1 MRAPTPRPSFMTISR
16 LYRCHTSVA
25 SVAYYRL
32 VNTLGGRLS
41 AFISA
46 EGHIAEVDT
55 SDNGTAVRFRSRGLK
70 YVAWTMG
77 GDDAYLQLSCAMT
90 LEPGIIFDAP
100 LLRALLECQDGFKC
114 VKLSIQREGTLLV
127 SAVESFFT
135 EPDGYESTFWRSIG
149 VIESAAYAGLSEIRN
164 QSTKLAAN
172 KFIDELCQGSAR

>member
-1 MRAPTPRPSFMTISR
+1 
-16 LYRCHTSVA
+16 
-25 SVAYYRL
+25 
-32 VNTLGGRLS
+32 VNTLAGRLS

-55 SDNGTAVRFRSRGLK
+55 SDNGTAVRFRSRGLR

-100 LLRALLECQDGFKC
+100 LLSALLECQHSFKC
-114 VKLSIQREGTLLV
+114 VKLSVQREGTLLV

-135 EPDGYESTFWRSIG
+135 EPDGYQSTFWRSIG
-149 VIESAAYAGLSEIRN
+149 VIESAAYAALDVIRN
-164 QSTKLAAN
+164 RSTKLAAD
-172 KFIDELCQGSAR
+172 KFIEELSQGNAR